1 MIFDK
6 ILKQHFLDKNVTP
19 TSADQISNEDLW
31 KILTH
36 YQIEKG
42 HQDQNQEKDKHKQ
55 KYQDYHLT
63 LKDQLLSN
71 AQNRSISNQAKL
83 NEKKTYRAYHE

>member
-1 MIFDK
+1 MIEQATNSNASSAHGSMSSNSNAIFEK
-6 ILKQHFLDKNVTP
+6 ILKEHFIDKNITP

-42 HQDQNQEKDKHKQ
+42 HQD
-55 KYQDYHLT
+55 
-63 LKDQLLSN
+63 
-71 AQNRSISNQAKL
+71 
-83 NEKKTYRAYHE
+83 

>member
-1 MIFDK
+1 MIAQATNSDASTAHGSMISNSNAIFEK
-6 ILKQHFLDKNVTP
+6 ILKEHFIDKNITP

-42 HQDQNQEKDKHKQ
+42 HQD
-55 KYQDYHLT
+55 
-63 LKDQLLSN
+63 
-71 AQNRSISNQAKL
+71 
-83 NEKKTYRAYHE
+83 